1 VAAHIPL
8 TLAKYLRSL
17 WLSTTPIGYLKID
30 AAGYLIDFGG
40 HWRHFGLVEL
50 TMGLPITEQV
60 SFLEGLLPVTHTQI
74 LQFLAIEQ
82 GHYAHVHIIPTTAI
96 TWVLLLDATLE
107 YEHQQKIQQQV
118 NNLSLLTYRQSRL
131 LQELE
136 TTRTI
141 LAQDKQRL
149 EQAGL
154 NQQRLLTQLSQTLH
168 TSLTS
173 WVNNN
178 QISEVIEDLKN
189 QETTQSALLQT
200 KVNQVLHCVDN
211 ILEQAKI
218 EITDIQLQPGSCE
231 IKQLVADLKTL
242 FQPKGSGRFD
252 IELTQN
258 VPTLFIDEL
267 YVRQIFIDLIVQ
279 AFKLTIQGNIQL
291 TLAWQAQRLE
301 FKITGTQ
308 LESNDPTSNIDV
320 LSSINI
326 TVSRQLIQ
334 RMGGQ
339 LQVESVH
346 ADQAFLFH
354 GMIVAP
360 AAHLEP
366 RVDTDQVDILIADN
380 NNEISKLIKIYL
392 EEAGYQVV
400 CMGNDEQTIEMT
412 LQMQPQLLLIDIQ
425 STQDYDTIT
434 QIRAQGFK
442 QAIIV
447 LAHSHL
453 TQDQQYAYQKGCD
466 YYLTKPIYIENLLT
480 TIAQALASDE

>member
-1 VAAHIPL
+1 MAAHIPL

-107 YEHQQKIQQQV
+107 YERQQKIQQQV

-136 TTRTI
+136 TTRKI

-168 TSLTS
+168 TSWTS

-178 QISEVIEDLKN
+178 QISEVIENLKN
-189 QETTQSALLQT
+189 QETTQSALLHT

-218 EITDIQLQPGSCE
+218 EITAIQLQPGPCD

-242 FQPKGSGRFD
+242 FQPEGSGRLD

-258 VPTLFIDEL
+258 IPTLFIDEL

-279 AFKLTIQGNIQL
+279 AFKLTTQGSIQL

-308 LESNDPTSNIDV
+308 LESNDPTDV
-320 LSSINI
+320 LSSVNI

-339 LQVESVH
+339 LQIESIH

-366 RVDTDQVDILIADN
+366 RVDSHQVDILIADN

-442 QAIIV
+442 PAIIV